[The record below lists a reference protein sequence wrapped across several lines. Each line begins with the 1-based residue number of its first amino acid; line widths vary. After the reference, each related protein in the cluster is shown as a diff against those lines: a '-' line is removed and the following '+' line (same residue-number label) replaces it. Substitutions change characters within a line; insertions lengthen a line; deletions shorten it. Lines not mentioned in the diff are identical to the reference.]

1 MSFTQRSGLYA
12 IVDVDAL
19 GGADPLAFADV
30 LLASAPLFALQ
41 LRAKR
46 WSARQIIV
54 VARSLAQRCA
64 RVGVPFVVNDRADI
78 AVIVGANAVHVGQ
91 EDLHVRDARTI
102 APNTLVGVSTH
113 NLAQLDEA
121 LALAPDYVAFGPV
134 FETRSKE
141 TPDPTVGL
149 ALLERACERAR
160 AAAIPLVA
168 IGGITVDNAAS
179 VRAAGASSGAVI
191 GALASHANDPRTLA
205 SLTRSLH
212 DALAR

>member
-12 IVDVDAL
+12 IVDADAL
-19 GGADPLAFADV
+19 AGADPLAFADV
-30 LLASAPLFALQ
+30 LLESAPLFALQ

-54 VARSLAQRCA
+54 VARALAQRCA
-64 RVGVPFVVNDRADI
+64 RAGVPFVVNDRADL
-78 AVIVGANAVHVGQ
+78 AVIAGAHALHVGQ
-91 EDLHVRDARTI
+91 EDLSVLDARRI
-102 APNTLVGVSTH
+102 AGASLIGVSTH
-113 NLAQLDEA
+113 DLAQLDEA

-141 TPDPTVGL
+141 APDPTVGL

-160 AAAIPLVA
+160 AAAVPLVA

-191 GALASHANDPRTLA
+191 GALASRANDPRALA
-205 SLTRSLH
+205 SLARSLH
-212 DALAR
+212 DALSR